1 LNLVGRWSGKTTLI
15 ISIIGTVAAVLAIV
29 GTLLSGELNLDSIL
43 TTGTWLALLVMFA
56 ASISVAR
63 RKMRAGS

>member
-1 LNLVGRWSGKTTLI
+1 
-15 ISIIGTVAAVLAIV
+15 VAAILAIV

-63 RKMRAGS
+63 KKMKAGA